1 MKKLLA
7 ILAVAGFL
15 TACSDGGTAEEA
27 KGDSV
32 TAPATTATTDSLT
45 TPTPAADSLIKADS
59 LKPAGDTAVK
69 H

>member
-32 TAPATTATTDSLT
+32 TTATTPSTADSLST
-45 TPTPAADSLIKADS
+45 ATPAADSLVKPDS
-59 LKPAGDTAVK
+59 LKTAGDSAVK

>member
-27 KGDSV
+27 KGDS
-32 TAPATTATTDSLT
+32 ATTTA
-45 TPTPAADSLIKADS
+45 TPAADSLATSTPAADS
-59 LKPAGDTAVK
+59 LVKPDSLKAAGDTLK

>member
-27 KGDSV
+27 KSADST
-32 TAPATTATTDSLT
+32 TAPASTDTTTTAPADTTTAAPADTSKVAIDT
-45 TPTPAADSLIKADS
+45 TK
-59 LKPAGDTAVK
+59 K
-69 H
+69 